1 MLNTSLPITSK
12 VLNHLTD
19 IANSYNT
26 LLVYIGFEFQAIFLS
41 TYESLDENGMPHD
54 TTKSLC
60 NPHVFN
66 TVVSRSRALVV
77 AVGDPLLLL
86 KTEKVMESQERCW
99 REYLKCCLEHNS
111 LHFPEGFSQEQ
122 SIREAIQS
130 NI

>member
-12 VLNHLTD
+12 VLNHCRYSKQLQYL
-19 IANSYNT
+19 S
-26 LLVYIGFEFQAIFLS
+26 VYIGFEFQAIFLS

-77 AVGDPLLLL
+77 VIGDPLLLL
-86 KTEKVMESQERCW
+86 KTEKVMGSEERCW